1 MTDLI
6 RALTAGVSES
16 AVPWK
21 YQRTIPPFVKIV
33 NKSNIFLH
41 YYTKPLNRA
50 ICCTEL
56 TSSHRCLIYS
66 TSLRNGSSHVTFRRG
81 IGTSRCTLHSF
92 TKEEVVTQKQN
103 RCQGEGLQ
111 YGVPTSFFPSAY
123 GWETCISCG
132 LHVWWGLSWM
142 LMLSWC

>member
-41 YYTKPLNRA
+41 YSKSRNLLYRINFLSPLSY
-50 ICCTEL
+50 L
-56 TSSHRCLIYS
+56 
-66 TSLRNGSSHVTFRRG
+66 
-81 IGTSRCTLHSF
+81 
-92 TKEEVVTQKQN
+92 
-103 RCQGEGLQ
+103 
-111 YGVPTSFFPSAY
+111 
-123 GWETCISCG
+123 
-132 LHVWWGLSWM
+132 
-142 LMLSWC
+142 